1 LQRFYHLYSAYAQ
14 RRRNSA
20 AFALVRIWSVLAR
33 MLVPLFTVAGDRQ
46 ARTIYPQLAGKAG
59 ETSRTSNWT

>member
-1 LQRFYHLYSAYAQ
+1 M
-14 RRRNSA
+14 
-20 AFALVRIWSVLAR
+20 LAR

-59 ETSRTSNWT
+59 ETSRTNNWT